1 MNDGDPGIPCPAC
14 GEELPPGARFCGGC
28 GRPLTGP
35 SPGMVACPLCRTEV
49 PEHARFC
56 GACGQ
61 PLGPSASAFVDP
73 SPSMPAG
80 MVQVPLLHGLVATPE
95 SPEPEPAPAPAA
107 RTTARHGTL
116 EDDTTETTMELVDEV
131 EPTEPGRLPLFE
143 EFAVHVDIDDEETT
157 LQLTSADAIAAG
169 GEYERAVHLLLE
181 SHGLRPGEPRVRERL
196 ASFGHALGRA
206 VAERGRR
213 GELSATA
220 LRAELRRLLHIA
232 PDRGWQDALRQ
243 QIAPTATA
251 DDVGRIRGLLADG
264 HVSAALS
271 LSERVLAVGCSVPEL
286 RVVRH
291 EAVVALVREVTKL
304 QQAGDAA
311 LRRGDFAKAASWYED
326 ALVLMEDDRVLLA
339 RLEQARR
346 PRPAA
351 RERPT
356 GRKN

>member
-1 MNDGDPGIPCPAC
+1 MSDDDPGIPCPAC

-61 PLGPSASAFVDP
+61 PLGSSASAFIDP
-73 SPSMPAG
+73 NPSMPAG

-95 SPEPEPAPAPAA
+95 SPEPEPAPAA
-107 RTTARHGTL
+107 RTTARLGTL
-116 EDDTTETTMELVDEV
+116 EHDATETTMELVDEV
-131 EPTEPGRLPLFE
+131 EPTEPGRLPQFE
-143 EFAVHVDIDDEETT
+143 EFAVHVDLDDEETT
-157 LQLTSADAIAAG
+157 LQLTSADAIAAA
-169 GEYERAVHLLLE
+169 GEHERAVRLLLE

-196 ASFGHALGRA
+196 ARFGHALGRV

-243 QIAPTATA
+243 EIAPTATA

-271 LSERVLAVGCSVPEL
+271 LAERVLAVGCSVPEL
-286 RVVRH
+286 RTVRH

-304 QQAGDAA
+304 EQAGDAA
-311 LRRGDFAKAASWYED
+311 LRGGDRAKAASWYED
-326 ALVLMEDDRVLLA
+326 ALVLLEDDRALLA

-351 RERPT
+351 GKRSV
-356 GRKN
+356 GRNN